1 MFSLKKTSCLSLKKA
16 LVWKYVKSH
25 CFFLYFRHNFLTF
38 MDKNTDK
45 GKTVQAYPDI
55 PPRTFDL
62 LPRYI
67 EKYGKK
73 KAMFACKVE
82 GDWKKYQ
89 ARDFVKMTDT
99 ISQGL
104 MGLGVAKGD
113 RVAVISNNCPQ
124 WNMVDFAV
132 QQIGGILV
140 PIYPTVR
147 QSDYEYIINH
157 AEPKIIF
164 VEGSLLLKKVKS
176 VIDQM
181 PEKPRVF
188 VFNPVEGMMTLRG
201 LMVSVKIDKKSQAA
215 LQSRKDS
222 VSHYDVATIIYTS
235 GTLGTPKGVMLT
247 HSNLMN
253 CIAYYGPHY
262 PVPSSHKVVSFLP
275 LSHIYERSVLYTHLY
290 LGNSTYYVENFGTI
304 MRDLADV
311 KPEHFTTVP
320 RVVEKV
326 YNGFMRKGDK
336 LKGAKKR
343 IFQWAFKLAERYD
356 ETGKKNGRAY
366 RFKLYWANRLVFKD
380 VRKAFGGRLEFIISG
395 GASLQ
400 PRLVRLFAAMDI
412 PIIEGYGLTE
422 TSPVICTN
430 SLALGI
436 IKAGTVGVPCDSVNI
451 KIDPETGEILVK
463 GSAVMKGYYKNEEKT
478 KEAIDEDGYFHTG
491 DIGEFDEDGLLKIT
505 GRMKEIFK
513 DSMGKYISPA
523 LIEAKFTESPLI
535 SMMMVV
541 GENQKFAAALIVP
554 NFENLKNWCE
564 ENHIAYTGNAEII
577 KDKKIIDRYR
587 KEVDHYNKFFGDYE
601 KVKRFELVGREWT
614 IEEGEITP
622 SLKLRRK
629 IVAEHF
635 QSMIDAMFAE

>member
-1 MFSLKKTSCLSLKKA
+1 MEKKTE
-16 LVWKYVKSH
+16 
-25 CFFLYFRHNFLTF
+25 
-38 MDKNTDK
+38 K

-62 LPRYI
+62 LPRFV

-73 KAMFACKVE
+73 KTMFACKVDGE
-82 GDWKKYQ
+82 WKKYK
-89 ARDFVKMTDT
+89 AREFVKMTDVV
-99 ISQGL
+99 SQGL
-104 MGLGVAKGD
+104 IGLGVAKGD

-164 VEGSLLLKKVKS
+164 VEGSLLLNKVKG
-176 VIDQM
+176 VLDKM
-181 PEKPRVF
+181 TEKPKVF
-188 VFNPVEGMMTLRG
+188 VFNPVAGQLTLRG
-201 LMVSVKIDKKSQAA
+201 LMVSVKIDKKSLAA

-222 VSHYDVATIIYTS
+222 VSIHDVATIIYTS

-247 HSNLMN
+247 HFNLMSCVAN
-253 CIAYYGPHY
+253 YGPHY

-275 LSHIYERSVLYTHLY
+275 LSHIYERSVLFTHLY

-304 MRDLADV
+304 MRDIADI

-320 RVVEKV
+320 RVIEKV
-326 YNGFMRKGDK
+326 YNGIMRKGDK
-336 LKGAKKR
+336 MKGVKKR
-343 IFQWAFKLAERYD
+343 IFHWAFQLAERYD
-356 ETGKKNGRAY
+356 ETGKKNGRTY
-366 RFKLYWANRLVFKD
+366 RFKLYIANRLVFKD
-380 VRKAFGGRLEFIISG
+380 VRKAFGGHMEFIISG

-422 TSPVICTN
+422 TSPVIATN
-430 SLALGI
+430 SIALGV
-436 IKAGTVGVPCDSVNI
+436 IKAGTVGVPCDSVQF
-451 KIDPETGEILVK
+451 KIDPDSGEILVK
-463 GSAVMKGYYKNEEKT
+463 GSAVMKGYYKNEEQT
-478 KEAIDEDGYFHTG
+478 KLAIDEEGYFHTG

-523 LIEAKFTESPLI
+523 LIEGKFTESPLI

-554 NFENLKNWCE
+554 NFENLKTWCE
-564 ENHIAYTGNAEII
+564 ENHITYTTNAEMI
-577 KDKKIIDRYR
+577 KDKKVTDRYR
-587 KEVDHYNKFFGDYE
+587 KEVEAYNKYFGDFE
-601 KVKRFELVGREWT
+601 KVKRFELVDREWT

-629 IVAEHF
+629 VVAEHY
-635 QSMIDAMFAE
+635 QDLIDVMFAE

>member
-1 MFSLKKTSCLSLKKA
+1 MKKKP
-16 LVWKYVKSH
+16 VKG
-25 CFFLYFRHNFLTF
+25 YNIEPY
-38 MDKNTDK
+38 
-45 GKTVQAYPDI
+45 ADI

-62 LPRYI
+62 LPRFM
-67 EKYGKK
+67 ETYGKK
-73 KAMFACKVE
+73 RVMFASKVDGE
-82 GDWKKYQ
+82 WKKYIS
-89 ARDFVKMTDT
+89 RDFVKMTDA

-104 MGLGVAKGD
+104 MGFGVGKGD

-132 QQIGGILV
+132 QQIGAIVV

-147 QSDYEYIINH
+147 QSDFEHILNH
-157 AEPKIIF
+157 AEPKVVF
-164 VEGSLLLKKVKS
+164 VEGSLLHNKIKGILDTMQVRPK
-176 VIDQM
+176 
-181 PEKPRVF
+181 EF
-188 VFNPVEGMMTLRG
+188 VFKPVEGMMTLRG
-201 LMVSVKIDKKSQAA
+201 LMVSAKIDKKSLAA

-222 VSHYDVATIIYTS
+222 VSIHDVATIIYTS

-247 HSNLMN
+247 HNNLMS
-253 CIAYYGPHY
+253 CVAYYGPHY

-290 LGNSTYYVENFGTI
+290 LGNATYYVENFGTI
-304 MRDLADV
+304 MRDIADI

-326 YNGFMRKGDK
+326 YNGFMRKGEN
-336 LKGAKKR
+336 LKGAKRR
-343 IFQWAFKLAERYD
+343 IFLWAFKLAERYD

-400 PRLVRLFAAMDI
+400 PRLVRLFAAMNI

-430 SLALGI
+430 SRALGI
-436 IKAGTVGVPCDSVNI
+436 IKAGTVGVPCGSVNI
-451 KIDPETGEILVK
+451 KIDLETGEILVK
-463 GSAVMKGYYKNEEKT
+463 GSPVMKGYYKDEEQT
-478 KEAIDEDGYFHTG
+478 RIAIDEEGYFHTG
-491 DIGEFDEDGLLKIT
+491 DIGEFDEDGLLRIT

-523 LIEAKFTESPLI
+523 LIESKFTESPFI

-554 NFENLKNWCE
+554 NFEHLKTWCE
-564 ENHIAYTGNAEII
+564 ENHIPYTTNAEMI
-577 KDKKIIDRYR
+577 KVKAVNDRYR
-587 KEVDHYNKFFGDYE
+587 KEVDLYNRSFGDYE
-601 KVKRFELVGREWT
+601 KVKRFELVDREWT
-614 IEEGEITP
+614 IDEGEVTP
-622 SLKLRRK
+622 SLKIRRK
-629 IVAEHF
+629 IIAEHF
-635 QSMIDAMFAE
+635 KDLIDGMFAE

>member
-1 MFSLKKTSCLSLKKA
+1 MEKKTE
-16 LVWKYVKSH
+16 
-25 CFFLYFRHNFLTF
+25 
-38 MDKNTDK
+38 K

-62 LPRYI
+62 LPRFV

-73 KAMFACKVE
+73 KTMFACKVDGE
-82 GDWKKYQ
+82 WKKYK
-89 ARDFVKMTDT
+89 AREFVKMTDVV
-99 ISQGL
+99 SQGL
-104 MGLGVAKGD
+104 IGLGVAKGD

-132 QQIGGILV
+132 QQIGAILV

-164 VEGSLLLKKVKS
+164 VEGSLLLNKVKG
-176 VIDQM
+176 VLDKM
-181 PEKPRVF
+181 TEKPKVF
-188 VFNPVEGMMTLRG
+188 VFNPVAGQLTLRG
-201 LMVSVKIDKKSQAA
+201 LMVSVKIDKKSLAA

-222 VSHYDVATIIYTS
+222 VSIHDVATIIYTS

-247 HSNLMN
+247 HFNLMSCVAN
-253 CIAYYGPHY
+253 YGPHY

-275 LSHIYERSVLYTHLY
+275 LSHIYERSVLFTHLY

-304 MRDLADV
+304 MRDIADI

-320 RVVEKV
+320 RVIEKV
-326 YNGFMRKGDK
+326 YNGIMRKGDK
-336 LKGAKKR
+336 MKGVKKR
-343 IFQWAFKLAERYD
+343 IFHWAFQLAERYD
-356 ETGKKNGRAY
+356 ETGKKNGRTY
-366 RFKLYWANRLVFKD
+366 RFKLYIANRLVFKD
-380 VRKAFGGRLEFIISG
+380 VRKAFGGHMEFIISG

-422 TSPVICTN
+422 TSPVIATN
-430 SLALGI
+430 SIALGV
-436 IKAGTVGVPCDSVNI
+436 IKAGTVGVPCDSVQF
-451 KIDPETGEILVK
+451 KIDPDSGEILVK
-463 GSAVMKGYYKNEEKT
+463 GSAVMKGYYKNEEQT
-478 KEAIDEDGYFHTG
+478 KLAIDEEGYFHTG

-523 LIEAKFTESPLI
+523 LIEGKFTESPLI

-554 NFENLKNWCE
+554 NFENLKTWCE
-564 ENHIAYTGNAEII
+564 ENHITYTTNAEMI
-577 KDKKIIDRYR
+577 KDKKVTDRYR
-587 KEVDHYNKFFGDYE
+587 KEVEAYNKYFGDFE
-601 KVKRFELVGREWT
+601 KVKRFELVDREWT

-629 IVAEHF
+629 VVAEHY
-635 QSMIDAMFAE
+635 QDLIDVMFAE

>member
-1 MFSLKKTSCLSLKKA
+1 MEKKT
-16 LVWKYVKSH
+16 Y
-25 CFFLYFRHNFLTF
+25 N
-38 MDKNTDK
+38 

-62 LPRYI
+62 LPRFV

-73 KAMFACKVE
+73 KTMFACKVD
-82 GDWKKYQ
+82 GAWKKYNS
-89 ARDFVKMTDT
+89 RDFVKMTDV

-104 MGLGVAKGD
+104 MGLGVVKGD

-132 QQIGGILV
+132 QQIGAILV

-147 QSDYEYIINH
+147 QSDYEYIIDH
-157 AEPKIIF
+157 AEPKIVF
-164 VEGSLLLKKVKS
+164 VEGSLLLNKVKG
-176 VIDQM
+176 IIEKAK
-181 PEKPRVF
+181 EKPKVF
-188 VFNPVEGMMTLRG
+188 VFNPVTGQMTLRG
-201 LMVSVKIDKKSQAA
+201 LMVSVKIDKKSMAA

-222 VSHYDVATIIYTS
+222 ISIHDVATIIYTS

-247 HSNLMN
+247 HHNLMS
-253 CIAYYGPHY
+253 CIANYGPHY

-304 MRDLADV
+304 MRDIADV

-320 RVVEKV
+320 RVIEKV
-326 YNGFMRKGDK
+326 YNGIIRKGDK
-336 LKGAKKR
+336 LKGVKKR
-343 IFQWAFKLAERYD
+343 IFHWAFSLAERYD
-356 ETGKKNGRAY
+356 ETGSGNGRPY
-366 RFKLYWANRLVFKD
+366 RFKLYLANRLVFKD

-400 PRLVRLFAAMDI
+400 PRLVRLFAAMNI

-430 SLALGI
+430 SLALGV
-436 IKAGTVGVPCDSVNI
+436 IKAGTVGVPCDNVHI
-451 KIDPETGEILVK
+451 KIDPETGEILVN
-463 GSAVMKGYYKNEEKT
+463 GSSVMKGYYKDEEQT
-478 KEAIDEDGYFHTG
+478 KIAIDELGYFHTG
-491 DIGEFDEDGLLKIT
+491 DIGEFDKDGLLRIT

-523 LIEAKFTESPLI
+523 LIENRFAESPFV

-554 NFENLKNWCE
+554 NFEHLKTWCE
-564 ENHIAYTGNAEII
+564 ENHIPYTTNTEMI
-577 KDKKIIDRYR
+577 KNKKVTDRYR
-587 KEVDHYNKFFGDYE
+587 KEVDSYNKFFGDFE
-601 KVKRFELVGREWT
+601 KVKRFELVDREWT
-614 IEEGEITP
+614 IDEGEITP
-622 SLKLRRK
+622 SLKIRRK
-629 IVAEHF
+629 VIAEHF
-635 QSMIDAMFAE
+635 QGLIDGMFAE

>member
-1 MFSLKKTSCLSLKKA
+1 ME
-16 LVWKYVKSH
+16 
-25 CFFLYFRHNFLTF
+25 
-38 MDKNTDK
+38 KNKEK
-45 GKTVQAYPDI
+45 GKTVAAYPDL

-62 LPRYI
+62 LPRFV

-73 KAMFACKVE
+73 KTMFACKVDGE
-82 GDWKKYQ
+82 WKKYR
-89 ARDFVKMTDT
+89 AREFVKMTDVV
-99 ISQGL
+99 SQGL
-104 MGLGVAKGD
+104 MGLGVEKGD

-132 QQIGGILV
+132 QQIGAILV

-147 QSDYEYIINH
+147 QSDYEFILNH

-164 VEGSLLLKKVKS
+164 VEGSLLLNKVKS
-176 VIDQM
+176 VIDKM
-181 PEKPRVF
+181 TEKPKVF
-188 VFNPVEGMMTLRG
+188 VFNPVTGQLTLRG
-201 LMVSVKIDKKSQAA
+201 LMVSVKIDKKSLAS
-215 LQSRKDS
+215 LQSRKES
-222 VSHYDVATIIYTS
+222 VSIHDVATIIYTS

-247 HSNLMN
+247 HHNLMS
-253 CIAYYGPHY
+253 CVAYYGPHY

-275 LSHIYERSVLYTHLY
+275 LSHIYERSVLFTHLF

-304 MRDLADV
+304 MRDIADI

-320 RVVEKV
+320 RVIEKV
-326 YNGFMRKGDK
+326 YNGIVRKGDK
-336 LKGAKKR
+336 LKGVKKR
-343 IFQWAFKLAERYD
+343 IFYWAFQLAERYD
-356 ETGKKNGRAY
+356 ETEKKNNRAY
-366 RFKLYWANRLVFKD
+366 RFKLKLANRLVFRD

-400 PRLVRLFAAMDI
+400 PRLVRLFAAMNI

-430 SLALGI
+430 SIALGI
-436 IKAGTVGVPCDSVNI
+436 IKAGTVGVPCKSVEI

-463 GSAVMKGYYKNEEKT
+463 GSAVMKGYYKNEEQT
-478 KEAIDEDGYFHTG
+478 KQAIDENGYFHTG

-523 LIEAKFTESPLI
+523 LIEGKFTESPFI

-554 NFENLKNWCE
+554 NFEHLKTWCE
-564 ENHIAYTGNAEII
+564 ENHITYTTNAEII
-577 KDKKIIDRYR
+577 KEKKVNDRYR
-587 KEVDHYNKFFGDYE
+587 KEVDAYNKYFGDFE
-601 KVKRFELVGREWT
+601 KVKRFELVDREWT

-629 IVAEHF
+629 VIAEHYKDL
-635 QSMIDAMFAE
+635 IDGMFAE

>member
-1 MFSLKKTSCLSLKKA
+1 ME
-16 LVWKYVKSH
+16 
-25 CFFLYFRHNFLTF
+25 
-38 MDKNTDK
+38 KNTNK

-55 PPRTFDL
+55 PARTFDL
-62 LPRYI
+62 LPRFV

-73 KAMFACKVE
+73 KVMFACKVD
-82 GDWKKYQ
+82 GAWKKYIS
-89 ARDFVKMTDT
+89 RDFVKMTDT

-104 MGLGVAKGD
+104 IGLGVGKGD
-113 RVAVISNNCPQ
+113 RVAVVSNNCPQ

-132 QQIGGILV
+132 QQIGAILV

-147 QSDYEYIINH
+147 QSDFEHILNH
-157 AEPKIIF
+157 AEPKVVF
-164 VEGSLLLKKVKS
+164 VEGTLLHKKLKD
-176 VIDQM
+176 ILDAM
-181 PEKPRVF
+181 PVRPKEF
-188 VFNPVEGMMTLRG
+188 VFKPVEGMMTLRG
-201 LMVSVKIDKKSQAA
+201 LMVSVKVDKKSMAA
-215 LQSRKDS
+215 LQSRKES
-222 VSHYDVATIIYTS
+222 VSIHDVATIIYTS

-247 HSNLMN
+247 HFNLMS
-253 CIAYYGPHY
+253 CVAYYGPHY

-304 MRDLADV
+304 MRDIADV

-320 RVVEKV
+320 RVIEKV
-326 YNGFMRKGDK
+326 YNGIIRKGDK
-336 LKGAKKR
+336 LKGMKKR
-343 IFQWAFKLAERYD
+343 IFHWAFQLAERYD
-356 ETGKKNGRAY
+356 ETERKINRTY
-366 RFKLYWANRLVFKD
+366 RLKLYFANRLVFKD

-400 PRLVRLFAAMDI
+400 PRLVRLFAAMNI

-436 IKAGTVGVPCDSVNI
+436 VKAGTVGVPCGSVQF

-463 GSAVMKGYYKNEEKT
+463 GSAVMKGYYKDEEQT
-478 KEAIDEDGYFHTG
+478 KVAIDEDGYFHTG

-523 LIEAKFTESPLI
+523 LIENRFTESPFI

-554 NFENLKNWCE
+554 NFENLKTWCE
-564 ENHIAYTGNAEII
+564 ENHIAYTTNAEMIGQ
-577 KDKKIIDRYR
+577 KAVIDRYR
-587 KEVDHYNKFFGDYE
+587 KEVDKYNKFFGDFE
-601 KVKRFELVGREWT
+601 QVKRFELVDREWT
-614 IEEGEITP
+614 IDEGEITP
-622 SLKLRRK
+622 SLKIRRK
-629 IVAEHF
+629 IIAEHF
-635 QSMIDAMFAE
+635 RDLIDGMFAE

>member
-1 MFSLKKTSCLSLKKA
+1 MEKKTE
-16 LVWKYVKSH
+16 
-25 CFFLYFRHNFLTF
+25 
-38 MDKNTDK
+38 K

-62 LPRYI
+62 LPRFV

-73 KAMFACKVE
+73 KTMFACKVDGE
-82 GDWKKYQ
+82 WKKYK
-89 ARDFVKMTDT
+89 AREFVKMTDVV
-99 ISQGL
+99 SQGL

-124 WNMVDFAV
+124 WNMVDLAV
-132 QQIGGILV
+132 QQIGAILV

-164 VEGSLLLKKVKS
+164 VEGALLLNKVKG
-176 VIDQM
+176 VLDKM
-181 PEKPRVF
+181 AEKPKVF
-188 VFNPVEGMMTLRG
+188 VFNQVTGQLTLRG
-201 LMVSVKIDKKSQAA
+201 LMVSVKIDKKSLAA
-215 LQSRKDS
+215 LQSRKES
-222 VSHYDVATIIYTS
+222 VSTHDVATIIYTS

-247 HSNLMN
+247 HYNLMS
-253 CIAYYGPHY
+253 CVAYYGPHY

-275 LSHIYERSVLYTHLY
+275 LSHIYERSVLFTHLY

-304 MRDLADV
+304 MRDIADV

-320 RVVEKV
+320 RVIEKV
-326 YNGFMRKGDK
+326 YNGIVRKGDK
-336 LKGAKKR
+336 LKGMKKR
-343 IFQWAFKLAERYD
+343 IFYWAFQLAERYD
-356 ETGKKNGRAY
+356 ETEKKNNRAY
-366 RFKLYWANRLVFKD
+366 RIKLYWANRLVFKE

-400 PRLVRLFAAMDI
+400 PRLVRLFAAMNI

-430 SLALGI
+430 SIALGI
-436 IKAGTVGVPCDSVNI
+436 IKAGTVGVPCGSVQF
-451 KIDPETGEILVK
+451 KIEPETGEILVK
-463 GSAVMKGYYKNEEKT
+463 GSAVMKGYYKNEEQT
-478 KEAIDEDGYFHTG
+478 KLAIDEDGYFHTG
-491 DIGEFDEDGLLKIT
+491 DIGEFDEEGLLKIT

-523 LIEAKFTESPLI
+523 LIEGKFTESPLI

-554 NFENLKNWCE
+554 NFENLKTWCE
-564 ENHIAYTGNAEII
+564 ENHVEFVSNAEAI
-577 KDKKIIDRYR
+577 KEKKVIDRYR
-587 KEVDHYNKFFGDYE
+587 MEVESYNKFFGDFE
-601 KVKRFELVGREWT
+601 KVKRFELVDREWT

-629 IVAEHF
+629 IVAEHY
-635 QSMIDAMFAE
+635 QDLIDSMFAE

>member
-1 MFSLKKTSCLSLKKA
+1 MKIIHNFAQLILNMEKKTE
-16 LVWKYVKSH
+16 
-25 CFFLYFRHNFLTF
+25 
-38 MDKNTDK
+38 K
-45 GKTVQAYPDI
+45 GKNVQAYPDI

-62 LPRYI
+62 LPRFV

-73 KAMFACKVE
+73 KTMFACKVDGE
-82 GDWKKYQ
+82 WKKYK
-89 ARDFVKMTDT
+89 AREFVKMTDVV
-99 ISQGL
+99 SQGL
-104 MGLGVAKGD
+104 IGLGVAKGD

-164 VEGSLLLKKVKS
+164 VEGSLLLNKVKG
-176 VIDQM
+176 VLDKM
-181 PEKPRVF
+181 TEKPKVF
-188 VFNPVEGMMTLRG
+188 VFNPVAGQLTLRG
-201 LMVSVKIDKKSQAA
+201 LMVSVKIDKKSLAA

-222 VSHYDVATIIYTS
+222 VSIHDVATIIYTS

-247 HSNLMN
+247 HFNLMSCVAN
-253 CIAYYGPHY
+253 YGPHY

-275 LSHIYERSVLYTHLY
+275 LSHIYERSVLFTHLY

-304 MRDLADV
+304 MRDIADI

-320 RVVEKV
+320 RVIEKV
-326 YNGFMRKGDK
+326 YNGIMRKGDK
-336 LKGAKKR
+336 MKGVKKR
-343 IFQWAFKLAERYD
+343 IFHWAFQLAERYD
-356 ETGKKNGRAY
+356 ETGKKNGRTY
-366 RFKLYWANRLVFKD
+366 RFKLYIANRLVFKD
-380 VRKAFGGRLEFIISG
+380 VRKAFGGHMEFIISG

-422 TSPVICTN
+422 TSPVIATN
-430 SLALGI
+430 SIALGI
-436 IKAGTVGVPCDSVNI
+436 IKAGTVGVPCDSVQF
-451 KIDPETGEILVK
+451 KIDPESGEILVK
-463 GSAVMKGYYKNEEKT
+463 GSAVMRGYYNNEEQT
-478 KEAIDEDGYFHTG
+478 KLAIDEEGYFHTG

-523 LIEAKFTESPLI
+523 LIEGKFTESPLI

-554 NFENLKNWCE
+554 NFENLKTWCE
-564 ENHIAYTGNAEII
+564 ENHITYTTNAEMI
-577 KDKKIIDRYR
+577 KDKKVTDRYR
-587 KEVDHYNKFFGDYE
+587 KEVEAYNKYFGDFE
-601 KVKRFELVGREWT
+601 KVKRFELVDREWT

-629 IVAEHF
+629 VVAEHY
-635 QSMIDAMFAE
+635 QDLIDGMFAE

>member
-1 MFSLKKTSCLSLKKA
+1 MIEKKHIFA
-16 LVWKYVKSH
+16 DY
-25 CFFLYFRHNFLTF
+25 FLN
-38 MDKNTDK
+38 MEKNAVK

-62 LPRYI
+62 LPRFV

-73 KAMFACKVE
+73 KTMFACKVD
-82 GDWKKYQ
+82 GNWKKYQ
-89 ARDFVKMTDT
+89 ARDFVKMTDV

-104 MGLGVAKGD
+104 MGLGVGKGD

-132 QQIGGILV
+132 QQIGAILV

-147 QSDYEYIINH
+147 QSDYDYIINH
-157 AEPKIIF
+157 AEPKIVF
-164 VEGSLLLKKVKS
+164 VEGSLLLKKVQGS
-176 VIDQM
+176 IDKM
-181 PEKPRVF
+181 EKKPKIF
-188 VFNPVEGMMTLRG
+188 VFNPVEGQLTLRG

-222 VSHYDVATIIYTS
+222 VSIHDVATIIYTS

-247 HSNLMN
+247 HFNLMSCVAN
-253 CIAYYGPHY
+253 YGPHY
-262 PVPSSHKVVSFLP
+262 PVPPSHKVVSFLP
-275 LSHIYERSVLYTHLY
+275 LSHIYERSVLFTHLY

-304 MRDLADV
+304 MRDIADV

-320 RVVEKV
+320 RVIEKV
-326 YNGFMRKGDK
+326 YNGIVRKGDK
-336 LKGAKKR
+336 LKGMKKR
-343 IFQWAFKLAERYD
+343 IFHWAFQLAERYD
-356 ETGKKNGRAY
+356 ETETKNNRAY
-366 RFKLYWANRLVFKD
+366 RFKLYIANRLVFTD

-400 PRLVRLFAAMDI
+400 PRLVRLFAAMNI

-430 SLALGI
+430 SIALGI
-436 IKAGTVGVPCDSVNI
+436 IKAGTVGVPCESVQF
-451 KIDPETGEILVK
+451 KIDPESGEILVK
-463 GSAVMKGYYKNEEKT
+463 GSAVMKGYYKNEEQT
-478 KEAIDEDGYFHTG
+478 KLAIDEDGYFHTG

-523 LIEAKFTESPLI
+523 LIEGKFTESPLI

-554 NFENLKNWCE
+554 NFENLKTWCE
-564 ENHIAYTGNAEII
+564 ENHIIYTTNAEII
-577 KDKKIIDRYR
+577 KEKKVIDRYR
-587 KEVDHYNKFFGDYE
+587 KEVDAYNKHFGDFE
-601 KVKRFELVGREWT
+601 KVKRFELVDREWT
-614 IEEGEITP
+614 IDEGEITP

-629 IVAEHF
+629 VVAEHY
-635 QSMIDAMFAE
+635 QDLIDGMFAE

>member
-1 MFSLKKTSCLSLKKA
+1 ME
-16 LVWKYVKSH
+16 
-25 CFFLYFRHNFLTF
+25 R
-38 MDKNTDK
+38 NTHK
-45 GKTVQAYPDI
+45 GKDIQAYPDI

-62 LPRYI
+62 LPRFV

-73 KAMFACKVE
+73 KTMFACKVD
-82 GDWKKYQ
+82 GDWKKYK
-89 ARDFVKMTDT
+89 AREFVKMTDVV
-99 ISQGL
+99 SQGL
-104 MGLGVAKGD
+104 MGLGVSKGD

-132 QQIGGILV
+132 QQIGAILV

-147 QSDYEYIINH
+147 QSDYDYIINH
-157 AEPKIIF
+157 AEPKIVF
-164 VEGSLLLKKVKS
+164 VEGSLLLKKVQGA
-176 VIDQM
+176 IDKM
-181 PEKPRVF
+181 ETKPKLF
-188 VFNPVEGMMTLRG
+188 VFNPVEGQLTLRG
-201 LMVSVKIDKKSQAA
+201 LMVSVKIDKKTQAA

-222 VSHYDVATIIYTS
+222 VSIHDVATIIYTS

-247 HSNLMN
+247 HYNLMS
-253 CIAYYGPHY
+253 CVAYYGPHY

-304 MRDLADV
+304 MRDIADV

-320 RVVEKV
+320 RVIEKV
-326 YNGFMRKGDK
+326 YNGIQRKGDK
-336 LKGAKKR
+336 LKGLKKR
-343 IFQWAFKLAERYD
+343 IFYWAFQLAERYD
-356 ETGKKNGRAY
+356 ETEKKNNRAY
-366 RFKLYWANRLVFKD
+366 RFKLHWANRLVFKD

-400 PRLVRLFAAMDI
+400 PRLVRLFAAMNI

-430 SLALGI
+430 SIALGI
-436 IKAGTVGVPCDSVNI
+436 IKAGTVGVPCKSVEI

-463 GSAVMKGYYKNEEKT
+463 GSAVMKGYYKNEEQT
-478 KEAIDEDGYFHTG
+478 KQAIDENGYFHTG

-523 LIEAKFTESPLI
+523 LIEGKFTESPFI

-554 NFENLKNWCE
+554 NFENLKTWCE
-564 ENHIAYTGNAEII
+564 ENHITYTTNAEAI
-577 KDKKIIDRYR
+577 KEKKVIDRYR
-587 KEVDHYNKFFGDYE
+587 KEVDAYNKYFGDFE
-601 KVKRFELVGREWT
+601 KVKRFELVDREWT

-629 IVAEHF
+629 IIAEHY
-635 QSMIDAMFAE
+635 QDLIDGMFAE

>member
-1 MFSLKKTSCLSLKKA
+1 MEKDTTK
-16 LVWKYVKSH
+16 
-25 CFFLYFRHNFLTF
+25 R
-38 MDKNTDK
+38 
-45 GKTVQAYPDI
+45 KTVQAYADI

-62 LPRYI
+62 LPRFV
-67 EKYGKK
+67 EKFGKK

-82 GDWKKYQ
+82 GEWKKYKS
-89 ARDFVKMTDT
+89 RDFVKMTDT

-104 MGLGVAKGD
+104 IGLGIDKGD

-132 QQIGGILV
+132 QQIGAILV

-164 VEGSLLLKKVKS
+164 VEGSLLLSKVKG
-176 VIDQM
+176 VIDKM
-181 PEKPRVF
+181 GEKPKIF
-188 VFNPVEGMMTLRG
+188 VFNPVTGQMTLRG
-201 LMVSVKIDKKSQAA
+201 LMVSVKIDKKSLAA
-215 LQSRKDS
+215 LQARKDS
-222 VSHYDVATIIYTS
+222 VMPEDVATIIYTS

-247 HSNLMN
+247 HYNLMS
-253 CIAYYGPHY
+253 CVAYYGPHY
-262 PVPSSHKVVSFLP
+262 PVPSWHKVVSFLP

-290 LGNSTYYVENFGTI
+290 LGNTTYYVENFGTI
-304 MRDLADV
+304 MRDIADI

-320 RVVEKV
+320 RVIEKV
-326 YNGFMRKGDK
+326 YNGIVRKGDK
-336 LKGAKKR
+336 LKGMKKR
-343 IFQWAFKLAERYD
+343 IFHWAFQLAERYD
-356 ETGKKNGRAY
+356 ETGKNNGRTY

-380 VRKAFGGRLEFIISG
+380 VRKAFGGHLEFIISG

-400 PRLVRLFAAMDI
+400 PRLARLFAAMNI
-412 PIIEGYGLTE
+412 PIVEGYGLKE

-430 SLALGI
+430 SLVLGI
-436 IKAGTVGVPCDSVNI
+436 HKAGTVGVPCDSVHI
-451 KIDPETGEILVK
+451 KIDPESGEILVK
-463 GSAVMKGYYKNEEKT
+463 GSPVMKGYYKNEEQT
-478 KEAIDEDGYFHTG
+478 KIAIDEEGYFHTG

-523 LIEAKFTESPLI
+523 LIEGKFTESPFI

-554 NFENLKNWCE
+554 NFEQLKVWCE
-564 ENHIAYTGNAEII
+564 ENHMPYTTNAEMI
-577 KDKKIIDRYR
+577 KVKAVNDRFR
-587 KEVDHYNKFFGDYE
+587 KEVESYNKFFGDFE
-601 KVKRFELVGREWT
+601 KIKRFELVDREWT
-614 IEEGEITP
+614 IDEGEITP

-629 IVAEHF
+629 VVAEHF
-635 QSMIDAMFAE
+635 QDLIDGMFAE